1 MSIYGIHIDS
11 DINNI
16 CNEIN
21 KYRELKCIQLFVDIN
36 KKDNIEYKKFVDI
49 AKKNNIIV
57 IVHAS
62 YTINLAQNWSS
73 YSWSITQLI
82 EEIKLA
88 ERINAYSIVVHLG
101 KKLDLSI
108 EEAINNMYSG
118 LLFVHNE
125 TKDCKVKILLE
136 TSTGQGSEI
145 CFKLEDLFSF
155 YNKFKQNKTLNDR
168 FGICLDTCHIF
179 NAGYDISNE
188 HKANSF
194 IKFVEESLE
203 FKNIKLLHLNDSK
216 NTVGSKLDRHENI
229 NHGFIGLDGL
239 KQIIKMCSK
248 LNIPMILETPER
260 YIQNDINVIKKI
272 NL

>member
-11 DINNI
+11 DINSI
-16 CNEIN
+16 CSQID
-21 KYRELKCIQLFVDIN
+21 KYKDLKCVQLFVDIN
-36 KKDNIEYKKFVDI
+36 KKDNIEYNKIIDITKKYKI
-49 AKKNNIIV
+49 TV

-73 YSWSITQLI
+73 HTWSITQFI

-88 ERINAYSIVVHLG
+88 EQINAYAIVVHLG

-108 EEAINNMYSG
+108 DSALNNMFSSLIY
-118 LLFVHNE
+118 VHNE
-125 TKDCKVKILLE
+125 TKNCKVKILIE

-155 YNKFKQNKTLNDR
+155 FNKFKHNKILNDR
-168 FGICLDTCHIF
+168 FGICMDTCHIF
-179 NAGYDISNE
+179 NAGYDISSE
-188 HKANSF
+188 EKAIKF

-216 NTVGSKLDRHENI
+216 NKVGAKLDRHENI
-229 NHGFIGLDGL
+229 NHGFIGLQGL
-239 KQIIKMCSK
+239 KQIIKICYK
-248 LNIPMILETPER
+248 LNIPIILETPDKF
-260 YIQNDINVIKKI
+260 IDHDIKLLNKL